1 MEDIL
6 KRLNVRMNEN
16 NTTKPKTQEE
26 GSTGASRASG
36 STQATAGAPQG
47 NRRRNQNRNARG
59 RGNGK
64 RRNNGGNNRNN
75 NRRRGNPRGN
85 FREQNEGAHNQN
97 QLSIPPIKE
106 GDIRIITLGGVQEV
120 GRNMTAIETK
130 DDILVIDCGL
140 QFNDP
145 TTPGIDYILP
155 NIQYLEDNKEKI
167 RGVVITHGHLDHI
180 GAIPYV
186 LHRIG
191 NPTIYS
197 RLLTTVMIKKRQDE
211 FPQLPKLNIRDVEA
225 GETLTLGRFKISFYS
240 VTHTIPESMGI
251 IIETPYGSIVNT
263 GDMKLD
269 HVDGIPSSKEVDNY
283 AIFKDK
289 KVLALIAD
297 STNVENPGW
306 SIPEWRVHET
316 LETIISEIKGR
327 LIIGTFASQMDRIMK
342 IIEIAERHNKKVV
355 IEGRSMKQNVEI
367 MKQLNILKPK
377 QGTFISNSE
386 MANYPPD
393 KILVLATGAQ
403 GDEFAALMRMSTKS
417 HKQFRLTPRDTVL
430 LSSSVIPGN
439 ESAVQRLK
447 DNIARQ
453 GVKIIH
459 YRVSDVHASGHANQE
474 EVVWIHK
481 QINPKFFI
489 PVHGTHYM
497 LRVHANVAE
506 TRLGMPEKNVIIPD
520 NGSIIEISEAGE
532 KITKLKETVPNTPM
546 MVDGFTIGTM
556 HDVVIRDRKLL
567 SEDGMFVIVASIDP
581 KTGKLRKSPDIISRG
596 FVYLR
601 ESQDLLHETRNIIK
615 DTIEKKARNMHPI
628 DFDILK
634 NEVSESVGKF
644 LYQKTAKQPLIIPVM
659 IGV

>member
-1 MEDIL
+1 MSESQ
-6 KRLNVRMNEN
+6 KQ
-16 NTTKPKTQEE
+16 TTN
-26 GSTGASRASG
+26 TGARRPGPQRRSGGGQRNGGGDRARDG
-36 STQATAGAPQG
+36 QQG
-47 NRRRNQNRNARG
+47 RGRNGRG
-59 RGNGK
+59 RGG
-64 RRNNGGNNRNN
+64 RRSSGGNRNN
-75 NRRRGNPRGN
+75 NRRRGNPRGT
-85 FREQNEGAHNQN
+85 FREQTEVAHARNQTP
-97 QLSIPPIKE
+97 IPPIKD
-106 GDIRIITLGGVQEV
+106 GDIRIINLGGVEEV

-130 DDILVIDCGL
+130 DDILIIDCGL
-140 QFNDP
+140 QFNDA

-155 NIQYLEDNKEKI
+155 NIQYLEEKKDKI

-180 GAIPYV
+180 GGIPYI

-211 FPQLPKLNIRDVEA
+211 FPHLPKLNIRDIEA
-225 GETLTLGRFKISFYS
+225 DEKLTLGEFKVSFYS
-240 VTHTIPESMGI
+240 VTHTIPESMGVI
-251 IIETPYGSIVNT
+251 IDTPYGAIVNT

-269 HVDGIPSSKEVDNY
+269 HVDGVPSADEEKSYSV
-283 AIFKDK
+283 FKDM

-306 SIPEWRVHET
+306 SIPEWRVHEN
-316 LETIISEIKGR
+316 LEKIISEVKGR
-327 LIIGTFASQMDRIMK
+327 LIIGTFASQIDRIIK
-342 IIEIAERHNKKVV
+342 IIEIAERHNKKIVV
-355 IEGRSMKQNVEI
+355 EGRSMKQNIEI
-367 MKQLNILKPK
+367 IKHLNILKPK
-377 QGTFISNSE
+377 PGTFISNSE
-386 MANYPPD
+386 MSDYPPD
-393 KILVLATGAQ
+393 KILCLATGAQ
-403 GDEFAALMRMSTKS
+403 GDEFAALMRMSTKA

-439 ESAVQRLK
+439 ENAVQRLK
-447 DNIARQ
+447 DNLARQ

-474 EVVWIHK
+474 EAVWIHK

-497 LRVHANVAE
+497 LRVHADVAE
-506 TRLGMPEKNVIIPD
+506 TRLGMPKENVIIPD
-520 NGSIIEISEAGE
+520 NGGIIEISENGT
-532 KITKLKETVPNTPM
+532 KFTKLKETLPNTPM

-581 KTGKLRKSPDIISRG
+581 KSGRLRKSPDIISRG
-596 FVYLR
+596 FIYLR
-601 ESQDLLHETRNIIK
+601 ESQDLLHEARNIIK
-615 DTIEKKARNMHPI
+615 DTVEKRTKNMRPI
-628 DFDILK
+628 DFDVLK
-634 NEVSESVGKF
+634 NEVAESVGKF

>member
-1 MEDIL
+1 MEETSNNKDTQN
-6 KRLNVRMNEN
+6 RTRNEN
-16 NTTKPKTQEE
+16 ANPNRNRGQR
-26 GSTGASRASG
+26 STNPR
-36 STQATAGAPQG
+36 G
-47 NRRRNQNRNARG
+47 NRGGQNRGGGRG
-59 RGNGK
+59 RGGQ
-64 RRNNGGNNRNN
+64 RRGNGGQNRNN
-75 NRRRGNPRGN
+75 NRRRGNPRGS
-85 FREQNEGAHNQN
+85 FREQSDGGSNRNQAPV
-97 QLSIPPIKE
+97 PPIKE
-106 GDIRIITLGGVQEV
+106 GDIRIITLGGVEEV

-130 DDILVIDCGL
+130 EDILLIDCGL

-155 NIQYLEDNKEKI
+155 NIQYLEENKSKI
-167 RGVVITHGHLDHI
+167 RGLVITHGHLDHI

-197 RLLTTVMIKKRQDE
+197 RLLTTVMIKKRQEE
-211 FPQLPKLNIRDVEA
+211 FPQLPKLDVRVVE
-225 GETLTLGRFKISFYS
+225 ENQTLTLGGFKLSFYS

-251 IIETPYGSIVNT
+251 IIDTPYGAIVNT

-269 HVDGIPSSKEVDNY
+269 HVDGIPSENEVNSY
-283 AIFKDK
+283 SVFKDK

-306 SIPEWRVHET
+306 SIPEWRVHEN
-316 LETIISEIKGR
+316 LEKIISEVSGR
-327 LIIGTFASQMDRIMK
+327 LVIGTFASQMDRIIK
-342 IIEIAERHNKKVV
+342 IIEISERHNKKVV
-355 IEGRSMKQNVEI
+355 VEGRSMKQNIEI
-367 MKQLNILKPK
+367 IKHLNILKTK

-393 KILVLATGAQ
+393 KIVCLATGAQ
-403 GDEFAALMRMSTKS
+403 GDEFAALMRMSTKA
-417 HKQFRLTPRDTVL
+417 HKQFKLTPRDTIL

-439 ESAVQRLK
+439 ETAVQKLK
-447 DNIARQ
+447 DNLARQ

-474 EVVWIHK
+474 EALWIHK
-481 QINPKFFI
+481 QIKPKFFV
-489 PVHGTHYM
+489 PVHGNHYM
-497 LRVHANVAE
+497 LRVHAEVAE
-506 TRLGMPEKNVIIPD
+506 TKLGMPKENVIIPD
-520 NGSIIEISEAGE
+520 NGSIIEISEKGE
-532 KITKLKETVPNTPM
+532 KFSKLKETLPNTPM
-546 MVDGFTIGTM
+546 MVDGFTVGTM

-581 KTGKLRKSPDIISRG
+581 KTGRLRKSPDIISRG
-596 FVYLR
+596 FIYLR

-615 DTIEKKARNMHPI
+615 DTIERKTKNMHPI
-628 DFDILK
+628 DFDLLK